1 MKKQIPYG
9 LEGLIESLIERFR
22 IPTKEDIDGLIKKTE
37 RSLQSLKLPT
47 RAEFNGLVK
56 RVDSLEKALGVR
68 KKPTGKTAGRKRTPK
83 KTAAKK
89 KRVSRPR
96 PQMKMTDSETLLG
109 ILRRY
114 KAGADVG
121 KLKTRT
127 GFEDKKIRNIIFKLT
142 KTGKIERVGR
152 GVYRA
157 KA

>member
-22 IPTKEDIDGLIKKTE
+22 IPTKEDIDSLIKKTE
-37 RSLQSLKLPT
+37 RSLQGLRLPT
-47 RAEFNGLVK
+47 RAEFNRLVK

-68 KKPTGKTAGRKRTPK
+68 KKPAGKTAGRRRTAK
-83 KTAAKK
+83 KTAVKK
-89 KRVSRPR
+89 RRVSRAK
-96 PQMKMTDSETLLG
+96 PQMKMTDSEMVLG

-114 KAGADVG
+114 KTGADVG
-121 KLKTRT
+121 KLKART

-142 KTGKIERVGR
+142 KTGKIERVDR
-152 GVYRA
+152 GVYKA